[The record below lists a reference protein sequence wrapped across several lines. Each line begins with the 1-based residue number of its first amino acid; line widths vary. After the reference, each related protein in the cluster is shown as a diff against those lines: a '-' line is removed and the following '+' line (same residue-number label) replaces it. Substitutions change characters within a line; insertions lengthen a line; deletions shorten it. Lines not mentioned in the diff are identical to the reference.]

1 MTPALGRIGLL
12 GGTFD
17 PVHNAHLDLAGLFAQ
32 QLDLDTLRF
41 LPAGSPWQKS
51 TVGAPAADRLTMLQ
65 LALEE
70 RMLAADIDERELHRD
85 GPTYTVDSLREIR
98 SEIGPEPL
106 LVLLIGA
113 DQLLRL
119 HTWSRWPELLDLASL
134 AVGGRPSFG
143 LELDG
148 LDPEVAEIVR
158 ARAVPHLDLPGSLRL
173 PAGQVV
179 LIPADLGETSSSA
192 IRRLLNEGQFEAVR
206 DLLPS
211 SVLDYIRAKRLYTP

>member
-1 MTPALGRIGLL
+1 MTPAFGRVGLL

-17 PVHNAHLDLAGLFAQ
+17 PVHNAHLDLAGLFAE
-32 QLDLDTLRF
+32 QLGLDTLRF

-51 TVGAPAADRLTMLQ
+51 TVGAAATDRLAMLQ
-65 LALEE
+65 MALEE

-119 HTWSRWPELLDLASL
+119 HTWSRWPELLDMASL

-148 LDPEVAEIVR
+148 LDPEVAELVR
-158 ARAVPHLDLPGSLRL
+158 ERAVPHLDLPGSLRL
-173 PAGQVV
+173 PAGQIV

-192 IRRLLNEGQFEAVR
+192 IRRLLNEGQFDAVR